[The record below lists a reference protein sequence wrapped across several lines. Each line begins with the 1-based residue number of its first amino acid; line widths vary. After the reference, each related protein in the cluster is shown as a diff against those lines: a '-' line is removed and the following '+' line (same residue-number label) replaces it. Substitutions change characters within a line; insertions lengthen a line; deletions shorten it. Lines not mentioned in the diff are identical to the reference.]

1 MTIAAILALALVALA
16 TGALKPSEG
25 NPNPLIEA
33 EEAKSISA
41 RRGHY
46 KKTRSGINNMSA
58 AQRPH
63 GRSGVSEHHSP
74 SIQIRGVLV
83 LGVWPT

>member
-1 MTIAAILALALVALA
+1 MTIVAILALALVALA

-46 KKTRSGINNMSA
+46 KKR
-58 AQRPH
+58 AQ
-63 GRSGVSEHHSP
+63 G
-74 SIQIRGVLV
+74 
-83 LGVWPT
+83 

>member
-1 MTIAAILALALVALA
+1 MTISAILALALMALA

-63 GRSGVSEHHSP
+63 WAALAYQNIIAHP
-74 SIQIRGVLV
+74 SRFEAF
-83 LGVWPT
+83 